1 MFTWS
6 ENPINDLWNHIR
18 FFGKRV
24 NCKRLLL
31 GEIDSGRKIH
41 YTEGPDLD
49 KKVNQISMCINQ
61 ASEYF
66 TAAHQVSINTSPLL
80 LFYGML
86 SLAKALIVANKRD
99 IFLEDIKY
107 HGLYT
112 RPIDDELLKYRDNP
126 KNWTMEQEYAITN
139 DGVFK
144 HFTEIVDKFTFEN
157 GSIIKFKNIL
167 SICPEISAMY
177 EKYYD
182 EASKTLPLYSFKKI
196 SDEPIKI
203 MLAFNVK
210 NENEVYIRFP
220 EFRND
225 FDLAPDLL
233 HEQARQFISK
243 DLSDYPNYIDR
254 FQPVVGGDYVVGYL
268 EYDVNN
274 TNKKHVINQALAD
287 YIAMYILSLCV
298 RYKQDFW
305 GSVVNGEKTGIL
317 GLIELYISVIKR
329 RYPNI
334 ILDLLVGEKF
344 RYGSPA
350 YLGGPLLKF

>member
-41 YTEGPDLD
+41 YTKGPDLD

-66 TAAHQVSINTSPLL
+66 TAANQVSINTSPLL

-99 IFLEDIKY
+99 TFQEDIKY

-112 RPIDDELLKYRDNP
+112 RPIDDELCIYRDNP
-126 KNWTMEQEYAITN
+126 KNWTMEQEYAVTN

-144 HFTEIVDKFTFEN
+144 YFTEIVDKFTFEN

-167 SICPEISAMY
+167 SICPEISAIY

-182 EASKTLPLYSFKKI
+182 ESSKTLSYYSYEVISEKPLQ
-196 SDEPIKI
+196 IK
-203 MLAFNVK
+203 LAFRIK
-210 NENEVYIRFP
+210 DENEVYIRFP

-225 FDLAPDLL
+225 FNLAPDLL

-243 DLSDYPNYIDR
+243 GLSDYPNYIDL
-254 FQPVVGGDYVVGYL
+254 FEPFVGGRYVVGCL
-268 EYDVNN
+268 EYKVNN
-274 TNKKHVINQALAD
+274 TNKKQVINQALAD
-287 YIAMYILSLCV
+287 YIAMFILSMCV

-305 GSVVNGEKTGIL
+305 GSVVNGEKSGIL

-344 RYGSPA
+344 RYGGPA
-350 YLGGPLLKF
+350 YLG